1 MEKNG
6 TKVDLDSMLP
16 AKKSPRDSESKS
28 RALDVHATILG
39 EIAEEDKDPGFGD
52 YGDSSEDSDE

>member
-1 MEKNG
+1 
-6 TKVDLDSMLP
+6 MLP